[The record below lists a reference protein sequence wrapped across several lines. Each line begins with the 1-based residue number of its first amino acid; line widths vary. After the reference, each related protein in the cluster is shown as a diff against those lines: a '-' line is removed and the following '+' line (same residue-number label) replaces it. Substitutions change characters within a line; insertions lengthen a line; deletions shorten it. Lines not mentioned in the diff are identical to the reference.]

1 MTAGRGILYEKMP
14 QVRPKEI
21 VGFQLWV
28 NLPAKLKMTK
38 PRYQDIRSGEILEIT
53 RKNGARIRM
62 ITGIAADPT
71 YLDVFLP
78 PHIAFTHSIERGH
91 AAFAYVSAGE
101 ARFQQEDGSEQLISH
116 PHLVVFGD
124 GDAVM
129 VVTGPYSVRLLLISG
144 QRLVS
149 PELDMVLL

>member
-62 ITGIAADPT
+62 ITGIVDGISGPVTGIAADPT

-144 QRLVS
+144 
-149 PELDMVLL
+149 